1 MSDIATETQASN
13 AGTNLRNFMTNR
25 GAIIIKETRPIGT
38 VSGEYGAFLE
48 VETMV
53 LRIIRGAEQKD
64 AFGALLTLKTQ
75 EGNSEEK
82 VHLDF
87 DEIVELIKAL
97 GVIRHTAEEIGRTK
111 TDYTEVIYA
120 TKDDAKF
127 GFFQANSV
135 QTGFVGV
142 GYKGNMFQQVYDNVH
157 TEALL
162 RSAVEHLRTKGAE
175 VVRS

>member
-1 MSDIATETQASN
+1 MNDIATETQAPD

-64 AFGALLTLKTQ
+64 AFGALLTLKSQ
-75 EGNSEEK
+75 NSSSEEK

-87 DEIVELIKAL
+87 DEIEELIKAL
-97 GVIRHTAEEIGRTK
+97 DVIRHTAEEIGRTK
-111 TDYTEVIYA
+111 SDYTEVIYA
-120 TKDDAKF
+120 TKDNAKF
-127 GFFQANSV
+127 GFFQANNV
-135 QTGFVGV
+135 QTGFVGI
-142 GYKGNMFQQVYDNVH
+142 GYKGNMFQQVHDSVH
-157 TEALL
+157 TEGLL

-175 VVRS
+175 VVPC